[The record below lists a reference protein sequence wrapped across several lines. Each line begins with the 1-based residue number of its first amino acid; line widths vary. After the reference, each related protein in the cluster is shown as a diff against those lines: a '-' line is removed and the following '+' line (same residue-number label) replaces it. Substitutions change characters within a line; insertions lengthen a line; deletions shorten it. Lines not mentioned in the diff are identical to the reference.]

1 MSRTALPA
9 TGYPMASAPVVPVL
23 MPNSY
28 GVIYGQQTNALPQ
41 VYVQSGPPPTAQ
53 PIVINEEDVK
63 QVQEMFPNVEVD
75 VIKAIMETQRG
86 NKDRTINSLL
96 QMTSESN

>member
-1 MSRTALPA
+1 MAAPA
-9 TGYPMASAPVVPVL
+9 MVPVV
-23 MPNSY
+23 MPGSL
-28 GVIYGQQTNALPQ
+28 GAVPIHAMPQ
-41 VYVQSGPPPTAQ
+41 VYVQPGLPPQQQQ
-53 PIVINEEDVK
+53 PQQQPQPLVISEEDVK
-63 QVQEMFPNVEVD
+63 QVSEMFPNVEID

>member
-1 MSRTALPA
+1 MSRTA
-9 TGYPMASAPVVPVL
+9 GYPMATAPVVPVL
-23 MPNSY
+23 MPNPY
-28 GVIYGQQTNALPQ
+28 GVIYGQNNAIPQ

-53 PIVINEEDVK
+53 QVQPLVISEEDVK
-63 QVQEMFPNVEVD
+63 QVQEMFPNIEID

-96 QMTSESN
+96 QMTSEAN